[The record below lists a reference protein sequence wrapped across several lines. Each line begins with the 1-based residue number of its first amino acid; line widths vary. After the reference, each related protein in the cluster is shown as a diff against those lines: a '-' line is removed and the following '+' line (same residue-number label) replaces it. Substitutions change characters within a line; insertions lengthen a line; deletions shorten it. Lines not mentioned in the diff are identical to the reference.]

1 MGLTSGD
8 QTVDSKNDDD
18 ISHGKLPLERRL
30 YALMKLSGPWENTQV
45 SDFLHQARI
54 PVRLGVTSPG
64 GEGPLV
70 VSLWF
75 LWRKD
80 AFWCASNA
88 NAAVVKALKQAPE
101 CGFEVAGETPPY
113 HGVRGQGRAE
123 IMPDGDDLLG
133 ELYQR
138 FGGRKDHPFADWLLN
153 RDVDEC
159 TIRITPHRMMSWD
172 YRKRMAGAFG

>member
-1 MGLTSGD
+1 
-8 QTVDSKNDDD
+8 
-18 ISHGKLPLERRL
+18 
-30 YALMKLSGPWENTQV
+30 MKLSGPWENTQV